1 MIKQIRLQFLSL
13 FLLVAFVLLG
23 TFLPKQTLFA
33 QDQRRKFTPGEMVE
47 TGGGISAKILRCRG
61 AGENEECEVQYYRGD
76 DLESTPRWENTFFL
90 RNAEERVLNS
100 KKREA
105 GPPETGD
112 ADRAKPQPPA
122 PAKASKTENNEP
134 TTADCSFTPPPGDTS
149 KTAKASEQLF
159 KRKIYDAYHIIV
171 NGTNSAPLNLGV
183 TFLSFQLGRPF
194 TNIVRVDPAVGAY
207 RINDAAPVNAI
218 IYPVKSEHIVCEQY
232 RDRTLRK
239 RVVNKYAC
247 FKNRDGEW
255 VCGADGIP
263 KITQLN

>member
-1 MIKQIRLQFLSL
+1 MMDRTNLRNLSL
-13 FLLVAFVLLG
+13 CLLIGLVLLG
-23 TFLPKQTLFA
+23 ISLAKQATFA
-33 QDQRRKFTPGEMVE
+33 QAQRRVFTAGEMVE

-61 AGENEECEVQYYRGD
+61 SGENEECEVQYYRGD
-76 DLESTPRWENTFFL
+76 DLESIPRWENTVFL
-90 RNAEERVLNS
+90 HNAEERVLNE
-100 KKREA
+100 KRRQA
-105 GPPETGD
+105 GVPENAD
-112 ADRAKPQPPA
+112 AERAKAQPPVA
-122 PAKASKTENNEP
+122 EENRTDKEQ
-134 TTADCSFTPPPGDTS
+134 TADCSFTAPPGDAS

-171 NGTNSAPLNLGV
+171 NGSNSAPLNLGV
-183 TFLSFQLGRPF
+183 TFLTFEVGKPF

-232 RDRTLRK
+232 RDGNLRK
-239 RVVNKYAC
+239 RVANKYAC

-255 VCGADGIP
+255 VCGADGMP

>member
-1 MIKQIRLQFLSL
+1 MTNRRNLRVLSL
-13 FLLVAFVLLG
+13 CLLVAVVLLG
-23 TFLPKQTLFA
+23 TLLPKRTVFA
-33 QDQRRKFTPGEMVE
+33 QERRKFAPGEMVE

-76 DLESTPRWENTFFL
+76 DLESTPRWENTLFL
-90 RNAEERVLNS
+90 RTAEERVLNE
-100 KKREA
+100 KRRQEGQPENA
-105 GPPETGD
+105 GAE
-112 ADRAKPQPPA
+112 RARPQPLPPA
-122 PAKASKTENNEP
+122 EENKTDNNVP
-134 TTADCSFTPPPGDTS
+134 PGDCSFTHPPGDSS
-149 KTAKASEQLF
+149 KTAKPSEQLF

-183 TFLSFQLGRPF
+183 TFISFQVGKPF

-239 RVVNKYAC
+239 RVANKYAC

-255 VCGADGIP
+255 VCGADGMP

>member
-1 MIKQIRLQFLSL
+1 MLLGIWLPKHD
-13 FLLVAFVLLG
+13 LVAQG
-23 TFLPKQTLFA
+23 
-33 QDQRRKFTPGEMVE
+33 QRRIFTPGEMVE

-61 AGENEECEVQYYRGD
+61 TGENEECEVQYYRGD
-76 DLESTPRWENTFFL
+76 DLESTPRWENTLFL
-90 RNAEERVLNS
+90 RTAEERVLNE
-100 KKREA
+100 KKRQA
-105 GPPETGD
+105 GQQPETAD
-112 ADRAKPQPPA
+112 ADRAKPQPLPA
-122 PAKASKTENNEP
+122 AEEKKTDNNDQ
-134 TTADCSFTPPPGDTS
+134 TADCSFTPPAGDSS
-149 KTAKASEQLF
+149 KTARASEQLF

-183 TFLSFQLGRPF
+183 TFLSFQVSKPF

-255 VCGADGIP
+255 VCGADGMP

>member
-1 MIKQIRLQFLSL
+1 MINRRNVHPFSL
-13 FLLVAFVLLG
+13 CLLVGLVLLLIS
-23 TFLPKQTLFA
+23 LPRQTVFA
-33 QDQRRKFTPGEMVE
+33 QGQRRIFTPGEMVE

-90 RNAEERVLNS
+90 RTAEERVLNE
-100 KKREA
+100 KKRLA
-105 GPPETGD
+105 GQPETAD
-112 ADRAKPQPPA
+112 ADRAKPQPLPRA
-122 PAKASKTENNEP
+122 EEKKTDNNDQ
-134 TTADCSFTPPPGDTS
+134 TADCSFTPPAGDSS
-149 KTAKASEQLF
+149 KTARASEQLF
-159 KRKIYDAYHIIV
+159 KRKIYDAYHLSV
-171 NGTNSAPLNLGV
+171 DGTNSAPLKLGV
-183 TFLSFQLGRPF
+183 RFLSFQVGKPF

-218 IYPVKSEHIVCEQY
+218 IYPVKSDHIVCEQY
-232 RDRTLRK
+232 RDRTSRK

-255 VCGADGIP
+255 VCGADGMP

>member
-1 MIKQIRLQFLSL
+1 MRKQIRLQFLSL
-13 FLLVAFVLLG
+13 VLLTAFVLLG
-23 TFLPKQTLFA
+23 TLLPRQTVFA
-33 QDQRRKFTPGEMVE
+33 QGQKRIFTPGDMVE
-47 TGGGISAKILRCRG
+47 TGGGITAKILQCRG

-76 DLESTPRWENTFFL
+76 DLESTPRWENTLFL
-90 RNAEERVLNS
+90 RTAEERVLNE
-100 KKREA
+100 KKRKA
-105 GPPETGD
+105 GQPENAG
-112 ADRAKPQPPA
+112 AERANPQPPP
-122 PAKASKTENNEP
+122 PAEEKETANNEQA
-134 TTADCSFTPPPGDTS
+134 ADCSFTPPRGDSS
-149 KTAKASEQLF
+149 KTARASEQLF

-183 TFLSFQLGRPF
+183 TFLSFQVGRPF

-239 RVVNKYAC
+239 RVANKYAC

-255 VCGADGIP
+255 ACGADGMP